1 MEFFLASIM
10 PFVLNLPLNI
20 SYLAERFLNRRFST
34 LPDRF
39 ISLYQIVVGHQE
51 ALRDVQMETFLFSSA
66 V

>member
-1 MEFFLASIM
+1 MSFFLAGFKPSD
-10 PFVLNLPLNI
+10 LNIPLNI
-20 SYLAERFLNRRFST
+20 SYLAEHFLSRRFWT

-51 ALRDVQMETFLFSSA
+51 ALRDVQMETFLFLSA